1 VSEGQV
7 LEVEKPGSW
16 DLSLAGGAYIV
27 TGAGSGIGKA
37 TALVLAEL
45 GAGVVAVDIDD
56 DALAAV
62 ASVSESIV
70 PLAGDCAG
78 EDVARQAVREADR
91 AFGCLSGLVANVGI
105 AVTARIEELELDEWT
120 KSLAVN
126 LTSHFLATRETLRHL
141 VAQGRGGAIVYV
153 ASKNAYS
160 PGAGFGAYSVAK
172 AGMVQLARI
181 VALEGAE
188 AGIRT
193 NIVCPDAVFEDSR
206 LWSDEIKS
214 MRAREHG
221 VKPAELEAFY
231 QQRNLLRTRILPRD
245 VARSIAFLLSPWS
258 DKTTGCVITVDG
270 GLPGVF
276 PR

>member
-1 VSEGQV
+1 MVDV
-7 LEVEKPGSW
+7 LDAERAAEW
-16 DLSLAGGAYIV
+16 EFSLAGGAYIV
-27 TGAGSGIGKA
+27 TGAASGIGNA
-37 TALVLAEL
+37 TTLVLAEL
-45 GAGVVAVDIDD
+45 GAGVVAVDIDGD
-56 DALAAV
+56 RLAD
-62 ASVSESIV
+62 VSATSEAIV
-70 PLAGDCAG
+70 PLVGDCSVEA
-78 EDVARQAVREADR
+78 VAQQAVRESDR
-91 AFGCLSGLVANVGI
+91 TFGCLSGLVANVGI
-105 AVTARIEELELDEWT
+105 AVTARVEELELEQWT

-160 PGAGFGAYSVAK
+160 PGAGFGAYSCAK

-181 VALEGAE
+181 VALEGAD
-188 AGIRT
+188 AGIRA

-214 MRAREHG
+214 MRAHEHG
-221 VKPAELEAFY
+221 VEPDKLEAFY
-231 QQRNLLRTRILPRD
+231 QQRNLLRTRIFPRD

-258 DKTTGCVITVDG
+258 AKTTGCVITVDG
-270 GLPGVF
+270 GIPGVF

>member
-1 VSEGQV
+1 MSEGQV